1 MVVQLAKPR
10 DVDPRKGPLYQIAPQ
25 PTAPQEKSAAG
36 QITDMITDKAMS
48 ETVDYGATK
57 LNESVIQPGLKKASA
72 MFSPA
77 ATAPASSFTSAPFA
91 SANIGPGGG
100 MSGAFSPTVLP
111 AELTGTMM
119 SGTVPGTVASTVAP
133 AAASTVAPAV
143 ASTVAPATV
152 AAGAGPLA
160 AMMASPLA
168 PLAIG
173 ALAGKAFGLFNK
185 GGHVGPLYSAEGSNG
200 PLPISPREMYNKKL
214 TEYYKLGADL
224 GIVQDEEAAAKKE
237 AYEQTLLGKIFGGG
251 TGVDLQGR
259 ENANKFARMQ
269 IALQNPE
276 LTQRVDPNNTT
287 LNEQRKRKA
296 LGNLIE
302 QSDAAVRMA
311 DSPLQDYFSMF
322 KSKGGMADPLYA
334 SEGRKAVEGES
345 IKDQLSSLLMD
356 KFIEEQEKIQNE
368 IEQSRYKYGGGMA
381 GPLSKVEYKSAGG
394 ETYKL
399 SYGGP
404 ISKGV

>member
-57 LNESVIQPGLKKASA
+57 LNENIIQPGLEKASA

-77 ATAPASSFTSAPFA
+77 AAAPTQAAINAAATS
-91 SANIGPGGG
+91 
-100 MSGAFSPTVLP
+100 
-111 AELTGTMM
+111 
-119 SGTVPGTVASTVAP
+119 SGT
-133 AAASTVAPAV
+133 
-143 ASTVAPATV
+143 
-152 AAGAGPLA
+152 AGPLMQQVMGQAAGNAATTTGMGA
-160 AMMASPLA
+160 AMGTLGTAVPY
-168 PLAIG
+168 IG
-173 ALAGKAFGLFNK
+173 AAMLAGKAFGLFSD
-185 GGHVGPLYSAEGSNG
+185 GGHVG
-200 PLPISPREMYNKKL
+200 
-214 TEYYKLGADL
+214 
-224 GIVQDEEAAAKKE
+224 
-237 AYEQTLLGKIFGGG
+237 
-251 TGVDLQGR
+251 
-259 ENANKFARMQ
+259 
-269 IALQNPE
+269 
-276 LTQRVDPNNTT
+276 
-287 LNEQRKRKA
+287 
-296 LGNLIE
+296 
-302 QSDAAVRMA
+302 
-311 DSPLQDYFSMF
+311 
-322 KSKGGMADPLYA
+322 PLYA

-345 IKDQLSSLLMD
+345 IKDQLSPLLMD